1 MRLVCR
7 THLSL
12 YVVWLVSGACAT
24 HGVKHTATNEAR
36 PHISWEIRA
45 GGDEGNK
52 VVVCRSGDGRSTCV
66 LTASTDRNRSLVT
79 VHLSLYPAARPTN
92 YLGFMRVP
100 FIEGADQQQG
110 SDVSGTVRSDSRPV
124 RATVA
129 GFVTST
135 PGLYTF
141 SVSVD
146 AMQPAMTEAQHISQ
160 QVPVTVR

>member
-7 THLSL
+7 THLTL
-12 YVVWLVSGACAT
+12 CVGLVSVACAT
-24 HGVKHTATNEAR
+24 PGVKHMPTNESR

-52 VVVCRSGDGRSTCV
+52 VVVCRSGDGRATCV
-66 LTASTDRNRSLVT
+66 LSASTDRDRSLAT
-79 VHLSLYPAARPTN
+79 VHLALHPAAQPTN
-92 YLGFMRVP
+92 YLGFIRVP
-100 FIEGADQQQG
+100 FIEGADPQQG
-110 SDVSGTVRSDSRPV
+110 SDVSGTVRPGSRPV

-129 GFVTST
+129 GFVTSK

-146 AMQPAMTEAQHISQ
+146 AMQPGMTEAQHISE